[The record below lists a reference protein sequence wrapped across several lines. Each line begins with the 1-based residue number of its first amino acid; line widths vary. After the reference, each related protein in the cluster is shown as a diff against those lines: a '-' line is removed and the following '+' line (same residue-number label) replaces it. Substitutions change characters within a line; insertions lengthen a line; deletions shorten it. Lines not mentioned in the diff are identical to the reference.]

1 MFSMLKLLSIALLLS
16 PLLMGFAMESSFDK
30 NLFLENGPYQQG
42 SVLLDRTK
50 LQTVVTWCSPT
61 LLQMRVY
68 ENVNNEFP
76 TNYTQLKGKDHPLQ
90 VSVTVFPPK
99 LPFEYASNYG
109 SPTLATSI
117 CSPANIQTTLTS
129 ADSDNSDG
137 SISSGLTYDLGKPF
151 KVKSN
156 KTAVV
161 AIDCDTRKAG
171 FLANWQYNKPHL
183 GKTGGIV
190 LIPAGETTTVST
202 ECQQN
207 NFSIKMY

>member
-1 MFSMLKLLSIALLLS
+1 MLMLKPLLTFLLLS
-16 PLLMGFAMESSFDK
+16 PLLMGFAKESSFNK
-30 NLFLENGPYQQG
+30 NLFIQNGPYQQG
-42 SVLLDRTK
+42 SVLLNRTK

-68 ENVNNEFP
+68 ENVNSTFP

-90 VSVTVFPPK
+90 VSVTIFTPK

-129 ADSDNSDG
+129 AGSDG
-137 SISSGLTYDLGKPF
+137 SISSVLTYGLGKPF
-151 KVKSN
+151 QVKSN
-156 KTAVV
+156 KPAVV
-161 AIDCDTRKAG
+161 AIDCETRKAG
-171 FLANWQYNKPHL
+171 LLENWQYNQSHL

-207 NFSIKMY
+207 SFSIKMY

>member
-1 MFSMLKLLSIALLLS
+1 
-16 PLLMGFAMESSFDK
+16 MGFAKGSSLNK
-30 NLFLENGPYQQG
+30 NLFIENGPYQQG
-42 SVLLDRTK
+42 SVLLNRTK

-68 ENVNNEFP
+68 ENVNSKFP
-76 TNYTQLKGKDHPLQ
+76 TNYTKLKGKDHPLQ

-99 LPFEYASNYG
+99 LPFVYASNYG

-129 ADSDNSDG
+129 AGSDG
-137 SISSGLTYDLGKPF
+137 SISSVLTYGLGKPF
-151 KVKSN
+151 QVKGN
-156 KTAVV
+156 KPAVV
-161 AIDCDTRKAG
+161 AIDCETRKAG
-171 FLANWQYNKPHL
+171 LLENWQYNKSHL

-207 NFSIKMY
+207 SFSIKMY